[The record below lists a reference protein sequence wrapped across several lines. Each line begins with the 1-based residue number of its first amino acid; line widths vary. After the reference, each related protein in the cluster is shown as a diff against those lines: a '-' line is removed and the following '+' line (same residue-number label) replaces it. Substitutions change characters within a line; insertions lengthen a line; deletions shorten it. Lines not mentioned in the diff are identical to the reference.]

1 MRKAFFPGVVS
12 ASPTVCTQKARKVTA
27 ASTSPALR
35 HGPFSVPASERRNTA
50 AMSSPVRKKRTPMSW
65 AGGSTS
71 TASFITTKA
80 NPQIMVAANSMS
92 LYTKPGYVSSQSQ
105 PAIIVRPFAF
115 RQVTAS
121 QRGRNGILLTG
132 VGVHGGRMMVGKR

>member
-1 MRKAFFPGVVS
+1 MHPEGEEGHGGQHESRL
-12 ASPTVCTQKARKVTA
+12 KARPVQRARQRA
-27 ASTSPALR
+27 AE
-35 HGPFSVPASERRNTA
+35 HGGHEQPRQEEAHADELGRRQH
-50 AMSSPVRKKRTPMSW
+50 VD
-65 AGGSTS
+65 GV
-71 TASFITTKA
+71 FITTKA